1 MTQSQPH
8 ADPMSA
14 PSGRAMSIEWPPW
27 KEIGTRIWA
36 SLREDRLMLVAGG
49 VTFFIL
55 LALFP
60 ALVAFV
66 SLYGLV
72 FDPATII
79 RHAEALTGLVPGAAS
94 EFLQSQLA
102 RLAARPAESLT
113 FGFIISLLLS
123 VWSANGGVKSMI
135 QGLNVAYEQGE
146 GRSFVRLNL
155 VALGLTLGATVVA
168 VLLVVALAVVPA
180 ILAVID
186 LGRFGDLIAR
196 CVRWPIMA
204 AMVAVALGVLYRY
217 GPDRPP
223 PPWRWLT
230 WGSGLATLVWL
241 AASVAFSIYLES
253 FATMDATYGALGTP
267 IAFLLWVWISVIVV
281 IIGAE
286 VNAVIE
292 RRAGQNWE

>member
-1 MTQSQPH
+1 MPRP
-8 ADPMSA
+8 AW
-14 PSGRAMSIEWPPW
+14 RAGSIAWPPW
-27 KEIGTRIWA
+27 KDIGKRIWA
-36 SLREDRLMLVAGG
+36 SLAEDRLLLVAGG

-79 RHAEALTGLVPGAAS
+79 RHSEALTGLVPGAAS
-94 EFLQSQLA
+94 EFLRSQLE
-102 RLAARPAESLT
+102 RLATRPGESLT
-113 FGFIISLLLS
+113 LGFIVSLLLS

-135 QGLNVAYEQGE
+135 QGLNVAYDRSE

-155 VALGLTLGATVVA
+155 VALGLTLGAMVLA
-168 VLLVVALAVVPA
+168 VLLVLALAVVPA
-180 ILAVID
+180 VLAVID
-186 LGRFGDLIAR
+186 LGRVGDVLAR
-196 CVRWPIMA
+196 FLRWPIMV

-253 FATMDATYGALGTP
+253 FAAMDATYGALGTP

-292 RRAGQNWE
+292 RRAGQNGE

>member
-8 ADPMSA
+8 TSPVPRPAW
-14 PSGRAMSIEWPPW
+14 RAGPIAWPPW
-27 KEIGTRIWA
+27 KDIGKRIWA
-36 SLREDRLMLVAGG
+36 SLGEDRLLLVAGG

-79 RHAEALTGLVPGAAS
+79 RHSEALTGLVPGAAS
-94 EFLQSQLA
+94 EFLRSQLE
-102 RLAARPAESLT
+102 RLATRPGESLT
-113 FGFIISLLLS
+113 FGFIVSLLLS

-135 QGLNVAYEQGE
+135 QGLNVAYDRSE

-155 VALGLTLGATVVA
+155 VALGLTLGAMVLA

-180 ILAVID
+180 VLAVID
-186 LGRFGDLIAR
+186 LGRVGDLLAR
-196 CVRWPIMA
+196 FLRWPIMV

-253 FATMDATYGALGTP
+253 FAAMDATYGALGTP

-292 RRAGQNWE
+292 RRAGQNGE

>member
-1 MTQSQPH
+1 M
-8 ADPMSA
+8 
-14 PSGRAMSIEWPPW
+14 
-27 KEIGTRIWA
+27 
-36 SLREDRLMLVAGG
+36 
-49 VTFFIL
+49 
-55 LALFP
+55 
-60 ALVAFV
+60 
-66 SLYGLV
+66 
-72 FDPATII
+72 
-79 RHAEALTGLVPGAAS
+79 PGAAS
-94 EFLQSQLA
+94 EFLRSQLE
-102 RLAARPAESLT
+102 RLTTRPGESLT
-113 FGFIISLLLS
+113 FGFIVSLLLS

-135 QGLNVAYEQGE
+135 QGLNVAYDRSE

-155 VALGLTLGATVVA
+155 VALGLTLGAMVLA

-180 ILAVID
+180 VLAVID
-186 LGRFGDLIAR
+186 LGRVGDLLAR
-196 CVRWPIMA
+196 FLRWPIMV

-241 AASVAFSIYLES
+241 TASVAFSIYLES

-292 RRAGQNWE
+292 RGAGQNGE

>member
-1 MTQSQPH
+1 
-8 ADPMSA
+8 
-14 PSGRAMSIEWPPW
+14 
-27 KEIGTRIWA
+27 
-36 SLREDRLMLVAGG
+36 
-49 VTFFIL
+49 
-55 LALFP
+55 
-60 ALVAFV
+60 
-66 SLYGLV
+66 
-72 FDPATII
+72 
-79 RHAEALTGLVPGAAS
+79 LTGLVPGAAS
-94 EFLQSQLA
+94 ELLQAQLS
-102 RLAARPAESLT
+102 RLAERPGESLT

-123 VWSANGGVKSMI
+123 FWSANSGVKSMI
-135 QGLNVAYEQGE
+135 QGMNVAYDRGE

-155 VALGLTLGATVVA
+155 VALGLTLGAMVLA
-168 VLLVVALAVVPA
+168 VLLVVALALVPA

-186 LGRFGDLIAR
+186 LGRVGDLMAR
-196 CVRWPIMA
+196 FLRWPIMV
-204 AMVAVALGVLYRY
+204 AMVTVALGVLYRY

-253 FATMDATYGALGTP
+253 FAAMDATYGALGTP

-292 RRAGQNWE
+292 RRAGHSGEQ